1 MNSPATSALEN
12 WEFEI
17 FHWENYQRNMLTEG
31 VITDNLSDIS
41 VGEMVSL
48 QVRSE
53 KTEDQWPEW
62 RSPGVP
68 GPASESE
75 SVSNPSVSPIFY
87 EISHNK
93 KLHFSEERNKKCY
106 SNLV

>member
-53 KTEDQWPEW
+53 KTSDQ
-62 RSPGVP
+62 S
-68 GPASESE
+68 PASESE